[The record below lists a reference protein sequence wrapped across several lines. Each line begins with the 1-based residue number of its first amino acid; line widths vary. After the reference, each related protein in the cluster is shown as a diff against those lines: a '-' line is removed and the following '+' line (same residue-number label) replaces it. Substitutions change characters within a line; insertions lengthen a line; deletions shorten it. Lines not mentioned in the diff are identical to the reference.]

1 MCVRLQQSVLIPTI
15 HVKVLKVNLRRIDY
29 LKIKIIGVSYI
40 ALMNRNLYDKVVL
53 QLKTYPVWIKIY
65 WIIIEICIE
74 RIRINIF

>member
-53 QLKTYPVWIKIY
+53 QLKTYPV
-65 WIIIEICIE
+65 
-74 RIRINIF
+74 